1 VPDGAEFDTYTLG
14 TRTVTVTARDTA
26 GNETVVTHTAQVVD
40 GAAPTIILRT
50 PLDGAVYLLDEHVL
64 ADYECA
70 DGPLGSGL
78 ASCAGDV
85 PDGMPVDTSSVGTAR
100 FGIEAADAAGNT
112 ASAASSYRVI
122 YDFRGFLWPV
132 RNRPA
137 VNRARAGRVALVRFS
152 LNGYHGRHVLAD
164 GFPQVAEMECGSDA
178 EATAGEPARLLG
190 HRRAQRS
197 SHRGRGYA
205 LAWKTR
211 RSWAGSCRQLLLGL
225 ADGTVQRADYRFK
238 R

>member
-1 VPDGAEFDTYTLG
+1 M
-14 TRTVTVTARDTA
+14 
-26 GNETVVTHTAQVVD
+26 
-40 GAAPTIILRT
+40 
-50 PLDGAVYLLDEHVL
+50 YLLGEEVL

-70 DGPLGSGL
+70 DEPLGSGL

-85 PDGMPVDTSSVGTAR
+85 ADGAPSTPPSVGAKS
-100 FGIEAADAAGNT
+100 FGVEAADAAGNT

-164 GFPQVAEMECGSDA
+164 GFPQVAEVECGSGA
-178 EATAGEPARLLG
+178 EPASGEPARLLG
-190 HRRAQRS
+190 TAARCAGATAAAPTS
-197 SHRGRGYA
+197 WPGGRGA
-205 LAWKTR
+205 R
-211 RSWAGSCRQLLLGL
+211 GPGSCRQLLLGL
-225 ADGTVQRADYRFK
+225 ADGTVRRADYRFK